1 MNKPALIDF
10 YKHMEWADATVW
22 RAALTLEN
30 ARTDVKL
37 REAFHHLHLVQ
48 RAFLRVWR
56 DEPRDAPYPTF
67 EDTAAL
73 RQWGQTYYAE
83 ADAQL
88 AAWNE
93 AQIVEKMNVPW
104 AAIVEKQLGRA
115 PEANT
120 LGETAMQ
127 VVFHT
132 LYHRGQIN
140 ARLRELGGTPPL
152 VDYIA
157 WVWLGRPAAE
167 WPSFDA

>member
-1 MNKPALIDF
+1 MGSCCLPIIRTNSGYPNRGFSTPNAPLPGKGCPLDGWIWRGRVRSTLNAELYLLGVTIAMNKPALIDF

-88 AAWNE
+88 A
-93 AQIVEKMNVPW
+93 
-104 AAIVEKQLGRA
+104 
-115 PEANT
+115 
-120 LGETAMQ
+120 
-127 VVFHT
+127 
-132 LYHRGQIN
+132 
-140 ARLRELGGTPPL
+140 
-152 VDYIA
+152 
-157 WVWLGRPAAE
+157 
-167 WPSFDA
+167 